1 MVTLRVTVGRD
12 DPGMVGK
19 VDMEGREEDRLLVK
33 EEVKVGVEVENLD
46 QEVTRKM
53 EGKL

>member
-1 MVTLRVTVGRD
+1 MVGRD

-19 VDMEGREEDRLLVK
+19 VDMGREEDRLVK

-46 QEVTRKM
+46 QEVTLKM

>member
-1 MVTLRVTVGRD
+1 MVTPRVTVGRD

-19 VDMEGREEDRLLVK
+19 VDMEGREEDRLVK

-46 QEVTRKM
+46 QEVTPKM
-53 EGKL
+53 GGKL